1 MSAEDSSTAA
11 VTVVG
16 EERMLVD
23 GVLRPA
29 RSGKVFET
37 INPATGEVL
46 GVAADGGAEDLDEA
60 IGAARRAF
68 DTTSWSTD
76 VALRVRC
83 LRQLRQAFE
92 RHAEEIRTM
101 TVAETGSPLSLTY
114 SAQLDMPVESLGW
127 VADLAESYEWETDL
141 GNASPMGI
149 PSHRWIRREATGV
162 VAAITP
168 WNVPHQIN
176 LAKLG
181 PALAAGNTVV
191 LKPAPDTPWCASV
204 LGRLIAEETDIPA
217 GVVNI
222 VTSSDHALGAMLST
236 DPRVDQ
242 VSFTGSTATGR
253 KVMASAAESVKKV
266 FLELG
271 GKSAFVLLDDADLR
285 GACATAAFTVCT
297 HAGQGCAITTRLVVP
312 RHLFDE
318 AVDSTSRVMA
328 KLPAGDPTDPGT
340 ICGPLISARQ
350 RDRVEG
356 YLTLAKQEG
365 GTTVLGGGRPEGLD
379 GGFFVEPTL
388 IVGVSNSA
396 RVAQEEIFGPVLVVI
411 PHDGDDDAV
420 ALANDSAYG
429 LSGSVW
435 SADRDRAIGVAN
447 RIRTG
452 TIGINGGLWFSPDVP
467 FGGYRQSGVGRES
480 GVAGFEEYLETKS
493 LAEPA

>member
-1 MSAEDSSTAA
+1 MTTTSA
-11 VTVVG
+11 VVG

-23 GVLRPA
+23 GRLRPA
-29 RSGKVFET
+29 RSGRTFDVV
-37 INPATGEVL
+37 NPATEETI
-46 GVAADGGAEDLDEA
+46 GVVADGGTEDLDDA
-60 IGAARRAF
+60 VDAARRAF
-68 DTTSWSTD
+68 DHTDWSTNVD
-76 VALRVRC
+76 RRVEG
-83 LRQLRQAFE
+83 LRQLRAAFGA
-92 RHAEEIRTM
+92 HAEEIRAM
-101 TVAETGSPLSLTY
+101 TVAETGSPVSFTH
-114 SAQLDMPVESLGW
+114 SAQLDTPVEGLGW
-127 VADLAESYEWETDL
+127 VADLAERYQWETDL
-141 GNASPMGI
+141 GDASPMGI
-149 PSHRWIRREATGV
+149 HSHRWVRREATGV
-162 VAAITP
+162 VGAITP

-191 LKPAPDTPWCASV
+191 LKPAPDTPWCATV
-204 LGRLIAEETDIPA
+204 LGRLIAEETDIPP

-222 VTSSDHALGAMLST
+222 LPSSDHAIGARLSA

-253 KVMASAAESVKKV
+253 RVMASAADSLKKV

-271 GKSAFVLLDDADLR
+271 GKSAFVILDDADLR

-297 HAGQGCAITTRLVVP
+297 HAGQGCAITTRLLVP
-312 RHLFDE
+312 RAQFDE
-318 AVDSTSRVMA
+318 AVESTAKVLG

-356 YLTLAKQEG
+356 YIRLAGEEHG
-365 GTTVLGGGRPEGLD
+365 SIVTGGGRPEGLER
-379 GGFFVEPTL
+379 GYFVEPTL
-388 IVGVSNSA
+388 IVGVDNRS

-435 SADRDRAIGVAN
+435 SGDRERAVRVSQ

-467 FGGYRQSGVGRES
+467 FGGYKQSGVGRES

-493 LAEPA
+493 MAEPA